1 LHDRKEDYWRFP
13 KNLQK
18 KHDELRE
25 EVARIEELK
34 RLETLRAKQEK
45 YLKAVKNYL
54 PMNYDIDG
62 YTVFVPGTVEEIDR
76 QAKELHQCLITCD
89 YISRVIRA
97 NACLFSFRRMES
109 Q

>member
-1 LHDRKEDYWRFP
+1 MSGICLKTVNLPSVRTWNDRKEDYWRFP

-62 YTVFVPGTVEEIDR
+62 YTVFVPR
-76 QAKELHQCLITCD
+76 H
-89 YISRVIRA
+89 R
-97 NACLFSFRRMES
+97 
-109 Q
+109 